1 MSTGVT
7 SKQTKAL
14 QNMTNAE
21 FVNVLIALV
30 TVVAPASGV
39 ARGFFIRLATT
50 QYAKYVTG
58 GAITRFLVTMV
69 RQIFAAAVTG
79 AIGAGLNSDV
89 LKEAILLEI
98 FKATGL
104 EIKTLDVEGGKKAVG
119 KLMAE
124 KINIKYG
131 TSFAPFYPL
140 ENIIEDV
147 KAQLMSEIM
156 LAVDV
161 NIA

>member
-7 SKQTKAL
+7 QAQLKVL
-14 QNMTNAE
+14 HNMTDAE
-21 FVNVLIALV
+21 YIQVL
-30 TVVAPASGV
+30 VVLASIPFPVSGA
-39 ARGFFIRLATT
+39 ARGFFARLGAAK
-50 QYAKYVTG
+50 YAKYVTS
-58 GAITRFLVTMV
+58 GALTRFLVTMV

-89 LKEAILLEI
+89 LREALLIEI

-104 EIKTLDVEGGKKAVG
+104 EIETLDVEGAKRAVG
-119 KLMAE
+119 KLMAK
-124 KINIKYG
+124 KINQKYG
-131 TSFAPFYPL
+131 TTFAPFYPL

-147 KAQLMSEIM
+147 KAQLLSEIM